1 MIVVD
6 YLQLMHLKTKV
17 ENRVQ
22 EISELTRGFKKLA
35 RELELPVLVIS
46 QLSRAIEKRE
56 SKKPMLSDL
65 RESGSIE
72 QDADVVMFLNREDD
86 DIGKD
91 ASTVELTVAKNR
103 NGPLGKMKL
112 KFLKNFA
119 KFSEIEYSEEEGE
132 EDSF

>member
-1 MIVVD
+1 
-6 YLQLMHLKTKV
+6 MHLKTKV

-35 RELELPVLVIS
+35 RELEIPVLVIS

-91 ASTVELTVAKNR
+91 VSTVELIVAKNR
-103 NGPLGKMKL
+103 NGPLGKMNL

-119 KFSEIEYSEEEGE
+119 KFSEIEYREEEGD